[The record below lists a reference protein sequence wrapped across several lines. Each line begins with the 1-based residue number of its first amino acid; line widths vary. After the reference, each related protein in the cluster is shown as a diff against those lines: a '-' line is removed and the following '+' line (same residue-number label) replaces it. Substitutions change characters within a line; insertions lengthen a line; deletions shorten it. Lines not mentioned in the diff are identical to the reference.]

1 MSGPFYINIQYG
13 DTALHIA
20 MRTEAKVYYN
30 YLMKKG
36 ANLHVA
42 NKVSV
47 VFHCEVKSLVRA
59 KLLIIYLFVMLIKE
73 WSHSSATYGTLK

>member
-30 YLMKKG
+30 YLMNKG

-47 VFHCEVKSLVRA
+47 VFH
-59 KLLIIYLFVMLIKE
+59 
-73 WSHSSATYGTLK
+73 